1 MALQKTHGRMV
12 EDASIGTT
20 DIADSAI
27 TAAKIPDNAIVEAKI
42 AANAIVEAKIGAG
55 AVTDAKIT
63 GMSSSKLSG
72 ALPAI
77 SGAALTDTIYDIA
90 FIAGFDKDM
99 VKEDVSVRTYGEI
112 VMARAGTFV
121 GEAGYVDT
129 VATGAILI
137 VDIQKNGSSIYST
150 KPQFAISAT
159 ALTAGTL
166 STTTFAVNDRITFK
180 VTQKGSSAAGK
191 GVRFTLKCKV

>member
-12 EDASIGTT
+12 EDASIGTA

-27 TAAKIPDNAIVEAKI
+27 TTVKIPDN
-42 AANAIVEAKIGAG
+42 
-55 AVTDAKIT
+55 AVTDAKIVGLT
-63 GMSSSKLSG
+63 SSKLSG

-90 FIAGFDKDM
+90 FIGGYDKDM

-159 ALTAGTL
+159 GLTAGTL

>member
-12 EDASIGTT
+12 EDASIGTA

-27 TAAKIPDNAIVEAKI
+27 TTVKIPDN
-42 AANAIVEAKIGAG
+42 
-55 AVTDAKIT
+55 AVTDAKIVGLT
-63 GMSSSKLSG
+63 SSKLSG

-77 SGAALTDTIYDIA
+77 SGAALTDMIYDIA

-121 GEAGYVDT
+121 GEAAYIDT
-129 VATGAILI
+129 APTG
-137 VDIQKNGSSIYST
+137 VNCETMIQKNGSDIYSSGNGPRFSVGANT
-150 KPQFAISAT
+150 G
-159 ALTAGTL
+159 TAGTL
-166 STTTFAVNDRITFK
+166 TTTTFASGDRITFK
-180 VTQKGSSAAGK
+180 VTQKGSSNAGQ
-191 GVRFTLKCKV
+191 GVRVTLKCKV

>member
-12 EDASIGTT
+12 EDASIGTA

-27 TAAKIPDNAIVEAKI
+27 TTVKIPDN
-42 AANAIVEAKIGAG
+42 
-55 AVTDAKIT
+55 AVTDAKIVGLT
-63 GMSSSKLSG
+63 SSKLSG

-90 FIAGFDKDM
+90 FIGGYDKDM

-137 VDIQKNGSSIYST
+137 VDIQKNGSCIYST

-166 STTTFAVNDRITFK
+166 STTSFASGDRITFK